1 MPGGSL
7 RALLLATLDRM
18 TLASARVL
26 AAPTGRVGRG
36 ELAAPPSTGPTDLE
50 RRSSVPYENVLFFKE
65 QGAASMAAK
74 KIDPRQPDSTDV
86 EVGRLV
92 RALRMSNGLSQTDLA
107 NRTGVTFQQVQKYES
122 GANRISMGRLTNIAK
137 LFRVS
142 VPYLLDG
149 GKEAAGLKSRAKD
162 SADYTEA
169 LEMLGR
175 IGAQRLL
182 KAFDAIP
189 AKPASLR
196 ESIVD
201 MVEYTAA
208 AAASAKGTHKRA
220 KRK

>member
-1 MPGGSL
+1 M
-7 RALLLATLDRM
+7 
-18 TLASARVL
+18 
-26 AAPTGRVGRG
+26 
-36 ELAAPPSTGPTDLE
+36 GPTNLE
-50 RRSSVPYENVLFFKE
+50 RRSSVPYENVLFAKAQKE
-65 QGAASMAAK
+65 ASMAA

-92 RALRMSNGLSQTDLA
+92 RALRMSRGLSQTNLA
-107 NRTGVTFQQVQKYES
+107 NRIGVTFQQVQKYES

-137 LFRVS
+137 LFGVS

-182 KAFDAIP
+182 NSMIYCA
-189 AKPASLR
+189 R
-196 ESIVD
+196 NQQ
-201 MVEYTAA
+201 
-208 AAASAKGTHKRA
+208 
-220 KRK
+220 